1 LKTQRYP
8 AKTQKKQK
16 KIVTLSEAYPFES
29 HYVTANNI
37 RLHYVDEGPADGKPL
52 LFLHGNP
59 TWSYLYRNI
68 IPPLAATGY
77 RVLAMD
83 NMGFGRSDKP
93 LDVEAHTIQRHV
105 ANLQGFIESLGLQQ
119 VTFVGHA
126 WGAVFSLAY
135 AAQKAEN
142 VSALV
147 LLNGD
152 TYLAIKLPGLFKILF
167 IWPIT
172 SALLARRLNV
182 SARLLLQR
190 GTYYRQHLN
199 AAIMARYINVFSD
212 YTARAGVLGLPR
224 MLPLKQN
231 HPSSEFLRK
240 LEGQLPSFKMPV
252 LLIAGAHDPGS
263 GVVAMRRL
271 QQMLPHAEMHTM
283 EHAGHFMQEDA
294 PEEIVF
300 LIQEFLKQHFT

>member
-1 LKTQRYP
+1 MT
-8 AKTQKKQK
+8 
-16 KIVTLSEAYPFES
+16 ISEAYPFES
-29 HYVTANNI
+29 HYMTANDI
-37 RLHYVDEGPADGKPL
+37 RLHYVDEGPADGRPL

-68 IPPLAATGY
+68 IPPLAADGY
-77 RVLAMD
+77 RVLALD

-105 ANLQGFIESLGLQQ
+105 ANLQGFIETLNLRQ
-119 VTFVGHA
+119 VTLVGHA
-126 WGAVFSLAY
+126 WGSVFSLAY
-135 AAQKAEN
+135 AAHKAAN

-172 SALLARRLNV
+172 SELFARRLNL

-199 AAIMARYINVFSD
+199 AAIMARYMDVFSD
-212 YTARAGVLGLPR
+212 YSSRAAVLGLPR
-224 MLPLKQN
+224 MIPVKQN
-231 HPSSEFLRK
+231 HPSAEFLRQV
-240 LEGQLPSFKMPV
+240 EVQLPSFQMPV
-252 LLIAGAHDPGS
+252 LLLAGAHDPGS
-263 GVVAMRRL
+263 GVVAMQRL
-271 QQMLPHAEMHTM
+271 QQMLPHAKMHTM
-283 EHAGHFMQEDA
+283 EHAGHFMQEVA
-294 PEEIVF
+294 PEEIVL
-300 LIQEFLKQHFT
+300 LIREFLKQHLN